1 MLSPDKLSYLSCLP
15 LFQSIDH
22 AGLLELLPH
31 LDSRFLPG
39 GEILFRAGDSADAMY
54 VILSGRLRISLE
66 RRGADRAIRELS
78 PGQIV
83 GELALLTGEPRSAT
97 VRAIRDTELA
107 RLSCAAFDAVRQKH
121 PDSFAQMILQ
131 IAARQA
137 RGRDPLLAQRHIRTL
152 ALLPLDESV
161 PCREFTR
168 RFVQS
173 LQEFGSALHL
183 NEGTID
189 FEAGNT
195 TRQETV
201 QTSDLS
207 QRLSQLESAHKFV
220 VYEADATLSPW
231 TQCCLRQADLIWL
244 LTRAEGEPQAARLS
258 VLADYFRTRPASASM
273 ELIILHGAHFELSAK
288 IPEQLATL
296 PIDARHH
303 ALLSAPKDLERLARF
318 LTGSAV
324 GLVLSGGGARGFAHI
339 GVIRAL
345 TERGIPIDAVGG
357 TSMGA
362 VIAAQHAL
370 GWDWRLLAQV
380 NRDTWPRCEPQ
391 RNYTLPLV
399 ALNSG
404 GRMDRTLKN
413 MFGDA
418 RIENLPTAFF
428 CVSTNLTRA
437 REKIH
442 RHGELWKAVRA
453 SVSIPGIGPP
463 AIERGEILIDG
474 GLMNNLPVTTM
485 KTLCPGAVLAV
496 DVSEQLEF
504 RSAQAESYT
513 VSGWKLLWQRL
524 SPFSRAPDLP
534 SILDILYRT
543 TTVGGLGAIES
554 AKAAADF
561 CFAPPVAGF
570 GVFDWRA
577 VDAIIEAGYRDAE
590 RRLDQC
596 EAAIRRRLSG
606 ADGSSD
612 QSS

>member
-1 MLSPDKLSYLSCLP
+1 MLSPDKLSYLSCLE

-39 GEILFRAGDSADAMY
+39 GETLFRAGESADAMY
-54 VILSGRLRISLE
+54 VVLSGRLRVWLE
-66 RRGADRAIRELS
+66 RGGVEQAVRELS
-78 PGQIV
+78 RGQIV

-107 RLSCAAFDAVRQKH
+107 RLSRAAFDAVRQNH
-121 PDSFAQMILQ
+121 PASFGQMILQ

-137 RGRDPLLAQRHIRTL
+137 RGSDPLLAQRNIRTL
-152 ALLPLDESV
+152 AILPLDESV
-161 PCREFTR
+161 PCREFTQ
-168 RFVQS
+168 RFVQT
-173 LQEFGSALHL
+173 LQGFGSALHL
-183 NEGTID
+183 HERASDFGAVNE
-189 FEAGNT
+189 
-195 TRQETV
+195 TRPEV
-201 QTSDLS
+201 VESSDLT
-207 QRLSQLESAHKFV
+207 QRLSELESAHKFV

-231 TQCCLRQADLIWL
+231 TQRCLRQADLIWL
-244 LTRAEGEPQAARLS
+244 LAGDSAPAAARIAELS
-258 VLADYFRTRPASASM
+258 EYFRSRPAGASM
-273 ELIILHGAHFELSAK
+273 ELVILRDANFPQAAK
-288 IPEQLATL
+288 IPKQLTHL
-296 PIDARHH
+296 PIDTHHH
-303 ALLSAPKDLERLARF
+303 ALPSAPKDLAKLARF

-370 GWDWRLLAQV
+370 GWDWRMLAQV

-391 RNYTLPLV
+391 HNYTLPLV

-404 GRMDRTLKN
+404 RRMDRTLKS

-418 RIENLPTAFF
+418 QIEDLPTAFF
-428 CVSTNLTRA
+428 CVSTNLTQA

-442 RHGELWKAVRA
+442 RDGELWKAVRA

-504 RSAQAESYT
+504 KSALAASYT

-524 SPFSRAPDLP
+524 NPFSKPPDIP
-534 SILDILYRT
+534 NILEILYRT
-543 TTVGGLGAIES
+543 TTVGGIGAIES

-561 CFAPPVAGF
+561 CFEPPVAGF

-577 VDAIIEAGYRDAE
+577 ADAIIEAGYRDAE
-590 RRLDQC
+590 RRLDEC
-596 EAAIRRRLSG
+596 AAAIRRRN
-606 ADGSSD
+606 GSSD
-612 QSS
+612 

>member
-1 MLSPDKLSYLSCLP
+1 MLSPDKLSYLSRLP

-39 GEILFRAGDSADAMY
+39 GETLFRAGESADAMY
-54 VILSGRLRISLE
+54 VVLSGRLRVWLE
-66 RRGADRAIRELS
+66 RGGTDRAIRELS
-78 PGQIV
+78 RGEIV
-83 GELALLTGEPRSAT
+83 GELALLTGEARSAT

-107 RLSCAAFDAVRQKH
+107 RLSRAAFDAVRQNH
-121 PDSFAQMILQ
+121 SEFFAQMILQ
-131 IAARQA
+131 IALRHAR
-137 RGRDPLLAQRHIRTL
+137 DSEPMSAQRNIRTV
-152 ALLPLDESV
+152 AILPSDESV
-161 PCREFTR
+161 PCREFTH
-168 RFVQS
+168 RFVQT
-173 LQEFGSALHL
+173 LQGFGSALHL
-183 NEGTID
+183 HKRAID
-189 FEAGNT
+189 FGAVN
-195 TRQETV
+195 ETCPAES
-201 QTSDLS
+201 SDLT
-207 QRLSQLESAHKFV
+207 QRLSELESAHKFV

-244 LTRAEGEPQAARLS
+244 LARADGEPEAARLS
-258 VLADYFRTRPASASM
+258 ALSDYFRARPASASV
-273 ELIILHGAHFELSAK
+273 ELIILHGTNFQPSAK
-288 IPEQLATL
+288 VSEQLAVL
-296 PIDARHH
+296 AIDARHH
-303 ALLSAPKDLERLARF
+303 ALSSAPKDLERLARF

-370 GWDWRLLAQV
+370 GWDWRMLAQV

-404 GRMDRTLKN
+404 RRMDQTLKN

-418 RIENLPTAFF
+418 QIEDLPTTFF
-428 CVSTNLTRA
+428 CVSTNLTQA

-442 RHGELWKAVRA
+442 RDGELWKAVRA

-474 GLMNNLPVTTM
+474 GLMNNLPVITM

-504 RSAQAESYT
+504 KSALAESYT
-513 VSGWKLLWQRL
+513 VSGWKLLWQRMN
-524 SPFSRAPDLP
+524 PFSQPPDIP
-534 SILDILYRT
+534 NILEILYRT
-543 TTVGGLGAIES
+543 TTVGGIGAIDS

-561 CFAPPVAGF
+561 CFEPPVAGF

-577 VDAIIEAGYRDAE
+577 ADAIIEAGYRDAE
-590 RRLDQC
+590 RRLEQC
-596 EAAIRRRLSG
+596 EAAIQRRLNG
-606 ADGSSD
+606 AAD
-612 QSS
+612 

>member
-1 MLSPDKLSYLSCLP
+1 MLSPDKLSHLSCLE

-22 AGLLELLPH
+22 ADLLELLPH
-31 LDSRFLPG
+31 LDSCFLPG
-39 GEILFRAGDSADAMY
+39 GEILFRAGDSANAMY
-54 VILSGRLRISLE
+54 VVLSGRLRISLE

-97 VRAIRDTELA
+97 VRAVRDTELA
-107 RLSCAAFDAVRQKH
+107 RLSRAAFDAVRQNH
-121 PDSFAQMILQ
+121 PESFAQMILQ
-131 IAARQA
+131 IAARQV
-137 RGRDPLLAQRHIRTL
+137 RGRDPLLAQRNIRTL
-152 ALLPLDESV
+152 AILPLDESV
-161 PCREFTR
+161 PCREFTQS
-168 RFVQS
+168 FVQT
-173 LQEFGSALHL
+173 LQGFGSALHL
-183 NEGTID
+183 HEGID
-189 FEAGNT
+189 FGGALT
-195 TRQETV
+195 D
-201 QTSDLS
+201 TSELS
-207 QRLSQLESAHKFV
+207 HRLSELENTHKFV

-231 TQCCLRQADLIWL
+231 TQRCLRQADLIWL
-244 LTRAEGEPQAARLS
+244 LAGDSEPASARITDLS
-258 VLADYFRTRPASASM
+258 DYLRSRPAGASM
-273 ELIILHGAHFELSAK
+273 ELVILRDANFPPAAK
-288 IPEQLATL
+288 IQNQLTSL
-296 PIDARHH
+296 PIDTHHH
-303 ALLSAPKDLERLARF
+303 ALPSAQKDLERLARF

-370 GWDWRLLAQV
+370 GWDWKMLAQV

-404 GRMDRTLKN
+404 RRMDQTLKN

-418 RIENLPTAFF
+418 RIEDLPTTFF
-428 CVSTNLTRA
+428 CVSTNLTQA

-442 RHGELWKAVRA
+442 RGGELWKAVRA

-504 RSAQAESYT
+504 KSALVESYT
-513 VSGWKLLWQRL
+513 VSGWKLLWQQMN
-524 SPFSRAPDLP
+524 PFSKPPDIP
-534 SILDILYRT
+534 NILEILYRT
-543 TTVGGLGAIES
+543 TTVGGIGAIDG

-561 CFAPPVAGF
+561 CFEPPVAGF

-577 VDAIIEAGYRDAE
+577 ADAIIEASYRDAE
-590 RRLDQC
+590 RRLDAC
-596 EAAIRRRLSG
+596 EAAIRRRLNG
-606 ADGSSD
+606 AAD
-612 QSS
+612 